1 MQEVVYRKIEIMTRE
16 QEIKQAIENNLDVS
30 NYSPQD
36 GEMLKETFYIGA
48 KWADG
53 HPKSPWIN
61 VEEDLP
67 YKHKELLYEIENFI
81 YPSTKLVLIRT
92 KENFHDVSFMY
103 NEHGWQWDFKLDKV
117 THWMPIPGLN
127 K

>member
-1 MQEVVYRKIEIMTRE
+1 MTRE
-16 QEIKQAIENNLDVS
+16 QEIKQAIKNNLDVS

-48 KWADG
+48 KWADE

-67 YKHKELLYEIENFI
+67 FNHKELLYDTESSIFP
-81 YPSTKLVLIRT
+81 YTKPVLIRT
-92 KENFHDVSFMY
+92 KENAHELSYMY
-103 NEHGWQWDFKLDKV
+103 IHEYRWNWDYDLDEV
-117 THWMPIPGLN
+117 THWMSIPEI
-127 K
+127 